1 MHTLWTQ
8 STSQSFFDHFTHS
21 TTCMHVLPQ
30 KGTIFLVF
38 CARKKVKN
46 ESGILNLIAE
56 KPTYQATL
64 CHIPKYIKLNFHYH
78 NNSILSVFIHFVLQN
93 NNLSVHIRTE
103 WHTLWCDF
111 NVVFDFLMSEV
122 PLFIYV
128 LPQFDVNGNP
138 RSDLLWRFLP
148 LI

>member
-1 MHTLWTQ
+1 
-8 STSQSFFDHFTHS
+8 
-21 TTCMHVLPQ
+21 MHVLPQ

-78 NNSILSVFIHFVLQN
+78 NNSILSVFLHFVLQN

-103 WHTLWCDF
+103 
-111 NVVFDFLMSEV
+111 
-122 PLFIYV
+122 
-128 LPQFDVNGNP
+128 
-138 RSDLLWRFLP
+138 
-148 LI
+148 